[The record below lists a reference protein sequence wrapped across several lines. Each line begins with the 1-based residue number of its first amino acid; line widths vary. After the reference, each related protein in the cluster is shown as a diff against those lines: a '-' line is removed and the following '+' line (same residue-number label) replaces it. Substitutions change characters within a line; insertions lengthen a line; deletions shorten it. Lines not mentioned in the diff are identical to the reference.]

1 MDLNAGKIM
10 LGENTIDDIG
20 AGIFQMVL
28 DVSNG
33 KFNRCKINKHYE
45 FSIPR
50 IGSTL

>member
-1 MDLNAGKIM
+1 M

-33 KFNRCKINKHYE
+33 KLTRSEINQRYE